1 MTENSLKK
9 KTAIAIAWSSFDKIG
24 TQLVFFVIGILMAR
38 MLSQTEYG
46 LVGMLGVFS
55 ALSSV
60 LIDGGFSSALIRKTN
75 ATEQDYNSVFY
86 FNIGLSSTIY
96 LILFFS
102 APAIAQFFHQ
112 PILIALSRVIFLS
125 IIINSLGLIQATLLA
140 KQIRFKQNSLSNVLS
155 LFFSGMVALFLAYRG
170 YGVWALV
177 WQNVSATFF
186 RVSLLWIFG
195 KWYPKLIFRF
205 ASLKEQIHYSME
217 MTLAGFLGTI
227 FQNIYSLI
235 IGKFFPIIQL
245 GNFTQASKMSDMPI
259 NTLSGSIYNATFP
272 IYSAIK
278 DDSERLKRAFQKTI
292 RFTSFI
298 TFPVLIGLAF
308 IGPNVLE
315 VLLTKKWEGS
325 FIYFQLLC
333 LAGIPTIF
341 TAIIQNFIRINE
353 RVTIFIYFELA
364 KIGILI
370 AAFLSTIHFGIFIVV
385 VGIVAMRYTV
395 YLMNLIFIGRKVNYK
410 WSEQLRDM
418 LPCFVISVAMV
429 AVIYP
434 LSWVIESRILL
445 IMSQILVGGVFY
457 LGVNKLLKSKILDDV
472 LSIVFKK
479 NGSL

>member
-1 MTENSLKK
+1 MSEQSLKK

-55 ALSSV
+55 AISSV
-60 LIDGGFSSALIRKTN
+60 LIDGGFSSALIRKVN

-86 FNIGLSSTIY
+86 FNIVLSSGIY
-96 LILFFS
+96 ITLFFS
-102 APAIAQFFHQ
+102 APAIATFFHQ
-112 PILIALSRVIFLS
+112 PILIELSRVIFLS
-125 IIINSLGLIQATLLA
+125 IIINSFGLIQATLLT
-140 KQIRFKQNSLSNVLS
+140 KHIRFKQNSLSNVLS
-155 LFFSGMVALFLAYRG
+155 LLFSGIVALFLAYKG

-195 KWYPKLIFRF
+195 KWYPKLIFSM
-205 ASLKEQIHYSME
+205 ASLKEQIHYSLE

-235 IGKFFPIIQL
+235 IGKFFPIVQL
-245 GNFTQASKMSDMPI
+245 GNFTQASKMSDMPV

-272 IYSAIK
+272 IYSSIK
-278 DDSERLKRAFQKTI
+278 DDAERLKRAFQKTI

-298 TFPVLIGLAF
+298 TFPVLIGLASV
-308 IGPNVLE
+308 GPQLLE
-315 VLLTKKWEGS
+315 LLLTKKWEGS
-325 FIYFQLLC
+325 FAYFQLLC

-341 TAIIQNFIRINE
+341 TAIIQNFVRINE

-370 AAFLSTIHFGIFIVV
+370 VAFLSTIHFGIFAVV
-385 VGIVAMRYTV
+385 VGIVAMRYAV
-395 YLMNLIFIGRKVNYK
+395 YFMNLIFIGHKVNYR
-410 WSEQLRDM
+410 WGEQLRDM
-418 LPCFVISVAMV
+418 LPCFAISMAM
-429 AVIYP
+429 AALIYP
-434 LSWVIESRILL
+434 LSLFIENKLL
-445 IMSQILVGGVFY
+445 LVAVQIVTGALFY
-457 LGVNKLLKSKILDDV
+457 LATNKLLKSKVLEDV
-472 LSIVFKK
+472 LSVLFKK
-479 NGSL
+479 